1 MVIKQR
7 RINTTEINE
16 KKRID
21 MEIVSI
27 LPNGKLRIDF
37 SESLHNLIDF
47 EKYGMNKTYWKE
59 I

>member
-1 MVIKQR
+1 MK
-7 RINTTEINE
+7 